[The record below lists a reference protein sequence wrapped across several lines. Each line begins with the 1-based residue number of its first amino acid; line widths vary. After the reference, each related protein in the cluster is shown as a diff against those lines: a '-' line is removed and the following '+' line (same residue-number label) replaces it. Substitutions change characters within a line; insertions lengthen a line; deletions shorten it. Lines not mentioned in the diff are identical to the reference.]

1 MSYFENI
8 NKSIDKEVISLLKN
22 ISAKYSIDEKEIL
35 EMWTNKE
42 ISSSTLTSST
52 KNTPNENALLKLS
65 RNELVEICKGKGLK
79 FGGTKND
86 LVSRISDLEKNK
98 TNLFKNK
105 EEKTNIV
112 NKLVEKIPVIEI
124 KKNKFGRFE
133 HFESSLLYDNISKK
147 IYGKQNSDGSVSN
160 LTKEDIDTC
169 NKYKFTHVT
178 PDNLNSREEE
188 EFVTIDDENELEEDE
203 EEDEEEEE
211 DDVEDDDDD
220 EEEEIE
226 LEDDF
231 YE

>member
-42 ISSSTLTSST
+42 ISSSTLTSSS

-147 IYGKQNSDGSVSN
+147 IY
-160 LTKEDIDTC
+160 
-169 NKYKFTHVT
+169 
-178 PDNLNSREEE
+178 
-188 EFVTIDDENELEEDE
+188 
-203 EEDEEEEE
+203 
-211 DDVEDDDDD
+211 
-220 EEEEIE
+220 
-226 LEDDF
+226 
-231 YE
+231 